1 MKLLRLKL
9 LGFVGQLCCPTFGLV
24 CGPSGPVLHHAA
36 VKVLA
41 LAPLLLKAG
50 VGGTRAG
57 PAAAVATTAIQAPPF
72 LLQLLQL
79 PAPVLSLE
87 QPEVPLL
94 EPVANKP
101 PFQYQY

>member
-41 LAPLLLKAG
+41 LAPLLLIAR
-50 VGGTRAG
+50 V
-57 PAAAVATTAIQAPPF
+57 VI
-72 LLQLLQL
+72 
-79 PAPVLSLE
+79 VLRITIDLGHS
-87 QPEVPLL
+87 PRVR
-94 EPVANKP
+94 
-101 PFQYQY
+101 